1 MALSDIE
8 LATGLRTQVSRLG
21 KLLRRETRNDEQL
34 SITERT
40 TLSLIY
46 DYGELLPGEL
56 AAMEKVTTQAMSQ
69 VLNRLLERG
78 LIVRTTDEDD
88 RRKVIVTLTDAGK
101 KGVRQRLGEK
111 EEWLTRTIAQKL
123 NDREKKVLGEAI
135 EVLIKLIG

>member
-1 MALSDIE
+1 MPLTDIA

-21 KLLRRETRNDEQL
+21 KLLRKETRNDQQL

-46 DYGELLPGEL
+46 DHGELLPGEL

-69 VLNRLLERG
+69 VLSRLEELG
-78 LIVRTTDEDD
+78 LVKRTPGAED
-88 RRKVIVTLTDAGK
+88 RRKVIVTLTETGK
-101 KGVRQRLGEK
+101 KGVRQRAGEK
-111 EEWLTRTIAQKL
+111 EEWLTRSIAQKL

>member
-8 LATGLRTQVSRLG
+8 LATELRTQVSRLV
-21 KLLRRETRNDEQL
+21 KLLRRETRNDDQL

-46 DYGELLPGEL
+46 DHGELLPGEL

-69 VLNRLLERG
+69 VLNRLRERG
-78 LIVRTTDEDD
+78 LIKRTTDEED

-101 KGVRQRLGEK
+101 KGMRQRRGEK

>member
-21 KLLRRETRNDEQL
+21 KLLRKETRNDQQL

-56 AAMEKVTTQAMSQ
+56 ATMEKVTTQAMSQ
-69 VLNRLLERG
+69 VLSRLEDMG
-78 LIVRTTDEDD
+78 LVKRTPGAED

-101 KGVRQRLGEK
+101 KGVRQRAGEK
-111 EEWLTRTIAQKL
+111 EEWLTRSIAKKL